1 MQLKS
6 LISRLLPICLIFL
19 TYIPVF
25 SQSARLNLF
34 NRDKDQEKKWNA
46 LRSNQKVAII
56 QYDASTY
63 EQLKRDDIKSLQLD
77 LPTPDHDIKLN
88 LEKNDIFAE
97 GFFVSTDK
105 EKSVPYS
112 KGVHYKGKIDGQPE
126 SVVAISFFDN
136 EVIAVINETNGNK
149 FVVGQ
154 SNALRRGSFVVYNA
168 DQAQAPAIDCMSES
182 LPGYADYVNKIKMP
196 TALEQRA
203 AGGCVNIYFEL
214 GLSVY
219 SNKGGTA
226 NATNYITGAFNI
238 VSTLYANDGVNA
250 KMSQVFVWT
259 TAEPYAADASTAL
272 TQFGQAK
279 ALNFNGNLA
288 QLVRLKTGGSMSG
301 IAWVNVL
308 CYSSVSSSGAGPYSY
323 AEVLPTYNS
332 LPTFSWT
339 AEVITHELGHN
350 LGSPHTHSCSW
361 TGGPIDNC
369 YTQEGSCS
377 PGPTPTNGGT
387 IMSYCHLTSIGI
399 NFNNGFGPQP
409 KALILS
415 RISSAACV
423 VACATGSTCNAPAS
437 LTATNVTTSGATL
450 SWAAVSGAVSYTV
463 NYKLSTATT
472 WTTLSSATTSPSVAI
487 GSLIA
492 STAYD
497 WQVRTNCSAGNSVY
511 AQAQFTTLSTG
522 TNNCTTNPPA
532 GLTTSNIATTTA
544 TMSWSASSGA
554 SSYSFYIKASTDAN
568 FTLLLSNTT
577 SLSVNVTGLASGV
590 TYQWRVNANCTAGS
604 SGFTQAQFTTLTSA
618 NCTSFPPTG
627 LTVTAITVSG
637 ATLSWS
643 AVSTATTYA
652 VQYKL
657 RSATTWTTA
666 IANNA
671 STSFALTGLVA
682 GTVYDWQVR
691 SNCSAGSSSFTAS
704 SFTTASASTCNAPAS
719 LATTNITSTTCIV
732 SWAAVSG
739 AFNYTLD
746 IKTINAVN
754 WTALTV
760 TSATAV
766 NISGLVAG
774 TTYQWR
780 VKTNCS
786 TGSSGYV
793 QAQFTSTGT
802 VVTPCNPPT
811 SLFTS
816 AITATGATLT
826 WAPAS
831 GALSYAVEYKSNAS
845 ATWIIAASAL
855 TGTSF
860 TLSNLNSGTLY
871 DWRIKTN
878 CNSSSSA
885 YTAVQFTT
893 TVVTSNACPGS
904 LDQGSNETTA
914 TASAV
919 TFNTDVKGQINP
931 SGDVDYYKF
940 TVTVGGSLTV
950 SLTTLPG
957 DYDLRVVNSAGVTM
971 GLSQNGAT
979 TSESINLNLSAGIYY
994 ARIYGWNGASSA
1006 TSCYTM
1012 RVQTSTAS
1020 IEYNG
1025 NTFYNSDVMS
1035 TTVYPNPAVNT
1046 LNYRIQGLVGPAELS
1061 ITDLQGR
1068 NILKS
1073 YTKEANS
1080 QLNVS
1085 LLSPGFYFL
1094 RVQDED
1100 KKTNVVK
1107 FLKTF

>member
-6 LISRLLPICLIFL
+6 LFGRLLPICLIAFTSL
-19 TYIPVF
+19 PAF
-25 SQSARLNLF
+25 SQSAHLGLF
-34 NRDKDQEKKWNA
+34 NRDKEQEKKWNA
-46 LRSNQKVAII
+46 LRSNQKVAVI
-56 QYDASTY
+56 QYDADNY
-63 EQLKRDDIKSLQLD
+63 EKLRHDDIKSLQLD
-77 LPTPDHDIKLN
+77 LPGPDHDMKLN

-97 GFFVSTDK
+97 GFYVSTDK
-105 EKSVPYS
+105 EKSVPYA
-112 KGVHYKGKIDGQPE
+112 KGVHYKGKIEGQPE

-136 EVIAVINETNGNK
+136 EVIAVINESNGNK

-154 SNALRRGSFVVYNA
+154 SNAFRRGSFVVYNA
-168 DQAQAPAIDCMSES
+168 DQAVAPAIDCMSES

-196 TALEQRA
+196 SALEQRA

-219 SNKGGTA
+219 SNKQGTTG
-226 NATNYITGAFNI
+226 ATNYITGAFNI

-250 KMSQVFVWT
+250 KISQVFVWT

-279 ALNFNGNLA
+279 ALNFNGTLA

-308 CYSSVSSSGAGPYSY
+308 CYPIVSSSGAGPYSY

-361 TGGPIDNC
+361 SGGPIDNC

-415 RISSAACV
+415 KISNATCV
-423 VACATGSTCNAPAS
+423 VACSTGSTCNAPVS
-437 LTATNVTTSGATL
+437 LAATNVTTIGATL

-472 WTTLSSATTSPSVAI
+472 WTTLSSAVTTTSVAI
-487 GSLIA
+487 GSLNS

-497 WQVRTNCSAGNSVY
+497 WQVRTNCSAGNSVF
-511 AQAQFTTLSTG
+511 AQSQFTTLATG

-532 GLTTSNIATTTA
+532 GLTTTNIAATTA

-554 SSYSFYIKASTDAN
+554 SSYNFYIKASTDAN

-577 SLSVNVTGLASGV
+577 SLSVNVTGLTSGV
-590 TYQWRVNANCTAGS
+590 TYQWRVNANCAAGS
-604 SGFTQAQFTTLTSA
+604 SGFTQAQFTTLTST

-627 LTVTAITVSG
+627 LAVSAITVSG
-637 ATLSWS
+637 ATLSWT

-657 RSATTWTTA
+657 RTATTWTTA
-666 IANNA
+666 IAN
-671 STSFALTGLVA
+671 STPTSFVLSGLTA

-691 SNCSAGSSSFTAS
+691 SNCTAGSSVFTAS

-719 LATTNITSTTCIV
+719 LTTTNITTTTSTV

-746 IKTINAVN
+746 IKEINAVN
-754 WTALTV
+754 WIALTV
-760 TSATAV
+760 TSSTVV
-766 NISGLVAG
+766 NISGLTPG

-780 VKTNCS
+780 VKTNCT
-786 TGSSGYV
+786 TGSSTYS
-793 QAQFTSTGT
+793 QAQFTSSGT
-802 VVTPCNPPT
+802 SVQPCNAPT
-811 SLFTS
+811 SLTSTGITSTS
-816 AITATGATLT
+816 ATLNWASVGGAT
-826 WAPAS
+826 
-831 GALSYAVEYKSNAS
+831 SYAVEYKSNAS
-845 ATWIIAASAL
+845 ATWIIAAGA
-855 TGTSF
+855 TTATTF
-860 TLSNLNSGTLY
+860 TLINLNSATLY

-878 CNSSSSA
+878 CSA
-885 YTAVQFTT
+885 SVSGYTAAQFTT
-893 TVVTSNACPGS
+893 TSVSSNACPGS
-904 LDQGSNETTA
+904 LDLSANESTA
-914 TASAV
+914 TAKAV
-919 TFNTDVKGQINP
+919 SFNTDVKGQVNP
-931 SGDVDYYKF
+931 SGDVDYFSF

-950 SLTTLPG
+950 SLTTLPA
-957 DYDLRVVNSAGVTM
+957 DYDLRVINSTGSTM
-971 GLSQNGAT
+971 GLSQNGGT
-979 TSESINLNLSAGIYY
+979 TSESLNLNLSAGTYY
-994 ARIYGWNGASSA
+994 VRIYGWNGANSG
-1006 TSCYTM
+1006 TSCYTL

-1025 NTFYNSDVMS
+1025 NTFYNADALITSI
-1035 TTVYPNPAVNT
+1035 YPNPAGNT

-1068 NILKS
+1068 KIMQSL
-1073 YTKEANS
+1073 TKDANS

-1085 LLSPGFYFL
+1085 SLAPGFYFL
-1094 RVQDED
+1094 RVQDEE

-1107 FLKTF
+1107 FLKTL